1 MLKLNGLST
10 FEGMDKTLKLRAN
23 RRYFQEEKSCDLQTS
38 SETWK
43 GNIGDLEVES
53 VVLEF
58 PKKFW
63 NTKSEFKSLTF
74 LWEC

>member
-10 FEGMDKTLKLRAN
+10 FEGMDKVLKLRTN
-23 RRYFQEEKSCDLQTS
+23 RRYFQEEKSCDLKTS

-53 VVLEF
+53 VALEF
-58 PKKFW
+58 QKRILKH
-63 NTKSEFKSLTF
+63 EIRV
-74 LWEC
+74 